1 MMTDDILSSC
11 SLAAR
16 GVEPADTERGEAAG
30 GGKKA
35 GGTSPAYGPSLS
47 AQAAA
52 SFISKLTVGV

>member
-16 GVEPADTERGEAAG
+16 GLNQRMLNAAKRLAG
-30 GGKKA
+30 VKA
-35 GGTSPAYGPSLS
+35 GEISPAYGPSLS
-47 AQAAA
+47 AQVAA